1 MIQCASGFTKDT
13 IPPISFMCSKH
24 ARTDACSIDVVTQ
37 CVYLAVE
44 PPSIIFLK
52 EPRMARLLD
61 SVIPDVKIIS
71 RGLHPNSE
79 AMRARELPSERDART
94 PSSWIEPGFP
104 THLSASRIARSA
116 GATIGVALALS
127 KYILRFPNNCIR
139 PV

>member
-1 MIQCASGFTKDT
+1 MTRDISERGCTTPISLFAQPTETKTVSLRSSFCIASADMIPCASGFTKDT

-94 PSSWIEPGFP
+94 P
-104 THLSASRIARSA
+104 
-116 GATIGVALALS
+116 
-127 KYILRFPNNCIR
+127 
-139 PV
+139 